1 MLVAPKMYRSLF
13 FLFESGTGAI
23 TLMLH
28 FILNL
33 KLLPF
38 PPPPLPQKVFQLN
51 LSCQNLQSLT
61 FKVRFVSLPT
71 NGVDHSQPAH

>member
-23 TLMLH
+23 TLILH

-38 PPPPLPQKVFQLN
+38 PPPSPLPPPPPKKSVPAEVK
-51 LSCQNLQSLT
+51 LS
-61 FKVRFVSLPT
+61 K
-71 NGVDHSQPAH
+71 PAVAHF